1 MNRGSSDGL
10 MATKYN
16 SAYRVSAI
24 LRAMAQRE
32 RGPVMDQWAAVFG
45 VDEPDTGLRS
55 ITVARLVG
63 LLREQIDLV
72 QHQLAAAEYSE
83 TTYGPQIAH
92 ARSVVTAENL
102 TADWAEFRSRLTADV
117 VHTFLIFS
125 ETLPVKET
133 HLSNEEMESFSRL
146 YKEAAGQI
154 EDGYI
159 PRPVKAFLKQQMKLI
174 ANGVREYHV
183 QGIQGFQR
191 ASLECAMHA
200 IHRPAEVDNHP
211 ESEPV
216 LAVTKLLKKL
226 KQYGS
231 MDLSTEQM
239 LTMGDEV
246 AETIGDPWPG
256 WAWYERVGA

>member
-1 MNRGSSDGL
+1 
-10 MATKYN
+10 MAIKYN

-45 VDEPDTGLRS
+45 VDETDPGLRS

-63 LLREQIDLV
+63 LLREQIDMV
-72 QHQLAAAEYSE
+72 QGQLAAAEYSE
-83 TTYGPQIAH
+83 TTYGPQLTN
-92 ARSVVTAENL
+92 ARAVVTAENL
-102 TADWAEFRSRLTADV
+102 SADWAEFQARLTPDV

-125 ETLPVKET
+125 ETLSVKET
-133 HLSNEEMESFSRL
+133 QLSNEELEAFGKL
-146 YKEAAGQI
+146 YKHVAEQI

-159 PRPVKAFLKQQMKLI
+159 PRPVKSFLKQQLRLI

-183 QGIQGFQR
+183 QGIRGFQR
-191 ASLECAMHA
+191 ASIESAMHA

-216 LAVTKLLKKL
+216 VGVTRLLKKM

>member
-1 MNRGSSDGL
+1 
-10 MATKYN
+10 MAIKYN

-24 LRAMAQRE
+24 LRAMSQRE

-45 VDEPDTGLRS
+45 VEETDPGLRS
-55 ITVARLVG
+55 IAVARLVG
-63 LLREQIDLV
+63 LLREQIDMV
-72 QHQLAAAEYSE
+72 QHQLAGAEYSE
-83 TTYGPQIAH
+83 NTFGPQIAS
-92 ARSVVTAENL
+92 ARAVVTAENL
-102 TADWAEFRSRLTADV
+102 SADWADFRAKLTADV

-125 ETLPVKET
+125 ETLPIKET
-133 HLSNEEMESFSRL
+133 QLSNEELDAFGKL
-146 YKEAAGQI
+146 YKQVAEQI

-159 PRPVKAFLKQQMKLI
+159 PRQVKGFLKQQMRLI

-191 ASLECAMHA
+191 ASIECAMQA
-200 IHRPAEVDNHP
+200 INRPAEVDNHP

-216 LAVTKLLKKL
+216 VGVTRLLKRM

-231 MDLSTEQM
+231 MDMSTEQM
-239 LTMGDEV
+239 LNMGDEV
-246 AETIGDPWPG
+246 AATIGDPWPG

>member
-1 MNRGSSDGL
+1 

-45 VDEPDTGLRS
+45 VDEPDAGLRS

-63 LLREQIDLV
+63 LLREQIDIV
-72 QHQLAAAEYSE
+72 QHQLNAGGYSE
-83 TTYGPQIAH
+83 NTYGAQLAT
-92 ARSVVTAENL
+92 ARAVVTAENL
-102 TADWAEFRSRLTADV
+102 STEWSDLRAQLTPDV

-133 HLSNEEMESFSRL
+133 QLSSEEMETFSKL
-146 YKEAAGQI
+146 YKEVAHQI

-159 PRPVKAFLKQQMKLI
+159 PRPVKGFLKQQMRTI

-191 ASLECAMHA
+191 ASLECALQA

-216 LAVTKLLKKL
+216 VGVTRLLKRL

-239 LTMGDEV
+239 LTMGEEV

>member
-1 MNRGSSDGL
+1 
-10 MATKYN
+10 
-16 SAYRVSAI
+16 
-24 LRAMAQRE
+24 
-32 RGPVMDQWAAVFG
+32 
-45 VDEPDTGLRS
+45 
-55 ITVARLVG
+55 
-63 LLREQIDLV
+63 
-72 QHQLAAAEYSE
+72 
-83 TTYGPQIAH
+83 
-92 ARSVVTAENL
+92 
-102 TADWAEFRSRLTADV
+102 
-117 VHTFLIFS
+117 
-125 ETLPVKET
+125 
-133 HLSNEEMESFSRL
+133 L
-146 YKEAAGQI
+146 YKQVAEQI
-154 EDGYI
+154 EDGYV

-191 ASLECAMHA
+191 ASIECAMHA

-216 LAVTKLLKKL
+216 VGVTRLLKKL